1 MLMKSVVEL
10 SKVTKKFQFCTETF
24 ENVNFKLG
32 MAWEKLSNLSK
43 TCQKPCSTTEF
54 KGQTK
59 TYKGWKPKNEMR
71 FAIVLVTNEMK
82 VHEEYIVYNEV
93 DLVGI
98 VGGNLGLFIGF
109 SFFEK
114 VKQIINFIIDK
125 I

>member
-1 MLMKSVVEL
+1 
-10 SKVTKKFQFCTETF
+10 
-24 ENVNFKLG
+24 
-32 MAWEKLSNLSK
+32 
-43 TCQKPCSTTEF
+43 
-54 KGQTK
+54 
-59 TYKGWKPKNEMR
+59 MR

-114 VKQIINFIIDK
+114 VKQVINFFIDK
-125 I
+125 LI